1 MATFYNKATL
11 TYNNG
16 TADSNIVTG
25 ELAEVLSATKT
36 ALESDYD
43 TDRPVTYLVS
53 IVNSGATAITGLTVT
68 DNMGEYTF
76 GTGNLTPLTYVD
88 GSLRYYVNGA
98 LQPTPTV
105 GVKEPLTV
113 TGINVPANGNA
124 LLIYKAYPNG
134 FAPLGIDAEVTN
146 TATISGAAL
155 PNDIV
160 AAATVAHAD
169 DPDLSITKTLS
180 PETVTENSELTYTF
194 VIQNRGAAAADAAEN
209 VAISDTFNPVLNN
222 ITVTLDNAV
231 LAEGTDYTYDE
242 NTGVFR
248 TVAGKITVPAAA
260 YTSDATTG
268 AWSSTPGV
276 TVLKVTGT
284 I

>member
-16 TADSNIVTG
+16 STDSNIVTG

-36 ALESDYD
+36 ALETDYD

-53 IVNSGATAITGLTVT
+53 IVNSGATAVTGLTAT
-68 DNMGEYTF
+68 DNLGEYTF

-98 LQPTPTV
+98 LQPAPTV
-105 GVKEPLTV
+105 TVTEPLTV
-113 TGINVPANGNA
+113 TGISVPANGNA

-134 FAPLGIDAEVTN
+134 FAPLGTDAEVTN
-146 TATISGAAL
+146 TATISGASL
-155 PNDIV
+155 PNDIL
-160 AAATVAHAD
+160 ATATVAHAD

-180 PETVTENSELTYTF
+180 PETVTENSEITYTF

-231 LAEGTDYTYDE
+231 LTEGTDYTYDE
-242 NTGVFR
+242 TTGVFR
-248 TVAGKITVPAAA
+248 TVAGRITVPAAA
-260 YTSDATTG
+260 FTSDATTG
-268 AWSSTPGV
+268 AWNSTPGV
-276 TVLKVTGT
+276 AVLKVTGT

>member
-16 TADSNIVTG
+16 STDSNIVTG

-36 ALESDYD
+36 ALETDYD

-53 IVNSGATAITGLTVT
+53 IVNSGATAVTGLTAT
-68 DNMGEYTF
+68 DNLGEYTF

-98 LQPTPTV
+98 LQPAPTV
-105 GVKEPLTV
+105 TVTEPLTV
-113 TGINVPANGNA
+113 TGISVPANGNA

-134 FAPLGIDAEVTN
+134 FAPLGTGAEVTN
-146 TATISGAAL
+146 TATISGASL
-155 PNDIV
+155 PNDIL
-160 AAATVAHAD
+160 ATATVAHAD

-180 PETVTENSELTYTF
+180 PETVTENSEITYTF

-231 LAEGTDYTYDE
+231 LTEGTDYTYDE
-242 NTGVFR
+242 TTGVFR
-248 TVAGKITVPAAA
+248 TVAGRITVPAAA
-260 YTSDATTG
+260 FTSDATTG

-276 TVLKVTGT
+276 AVLKVTGT